1 MESHLLLREHPRA
14 LALRPTVLEEA
25 PSGVLVLEQHK
36 LNLPTSTTKAMATL
50 VSPSDFEDSQWRILN
65 SRPVFGCLG
74 LIDILGESFVAIVTD
89 CISLGRIRAGEE
101 VYKIQSVTFYSLTS
115 SKYDNIN
122 LMTDDWD
129 SDDWLDQPTI
139 NNNGGNDNGV
149 FQHPCAQLQKLLSI
163 GNFYFTPDFDLTKTV
178 QKRTSSASTMGAHSF
193 DDHFLWNKFLISG
206 LLEFRNKLDK
216 KKQMDL
222 DRGGFLVFAIRGYVG
237 IETIIDGNE
246 KYELST
252 VSKLSCK
259 RAGTRFNSRG
269 IDDNGHVAN
278 FVETETVLCSDRTCY
293 SFTQIR
299 GSVPVFWEQQGM
311 QLVNHKIQ
319 IARGPDAT
327 QPAVK
332 RHFDELTQRY
342 QNVSCLNLL
351 SQEKEKNSGEALL
364 SKAYN
369 AAVKQLGQPSQSAPV
384 NIINFDLH
392 AECRGGNYENLG
404 LLMNIIQRSA
414 DTFGYFLMDSDDNQI
429 ITCQQGVFRTNCMD
443 CLDRTNLVQNEVSR
457 KVLLGYL
464 NNKRKDQGTI
474 DRFITAHANLW
485 AENGDGLSK
494 IYAGTGA
501 LKSAFTRTG
510 KVTLMNVL
518 SDAARSANRFY
529 INNFQDKARQEI
541 IDQLLGKLAGQREI
555 LIHDPIS
562 DSVSQLMQTRLK
574 EYSTVQKITIFCGT
588 YNLNG
593 KSFKGESLDPWL
605 LQHLRWNQ
613 NSEPDIYVIGFQ
625 EIVELSP
632 QQVMATDAEKRTVW
646 EQQIERTLNSKQGD
660 GKSRYV
666 LLRSNQLVG
675 AALIIFVKASVV
687 ENIRNVET
695 STKKTGLMG
704 MAGNKGAVAIRMEY
718 GDTSF
723 CFLAAH
729 FASGQSN
736 VDDRNADFH
745 TINQG
750 LQFQRGR
757 SIDSHSNIVWV
768 SDFNYRVSLLN
779 EEARA
784 LANAG
789 NIEGLLRNDQ
799 LIREMNQGNVFQ
811 GYQEGQITFMP
822 TYKYDNGT
830 DVYDTSEKQR
840 VPGWTDRIVFKGKQL
855 KQVQYDRADLYTSD
869 HRPVLALFETE
880 ILILDQAAKTR
891 LQNQLYKKS
900 LETTGSD
907 HLVSP
912 STIPPN
918 LPKRK
923 PITPARPSTTP
934 TPPPSFTPKPVMPL
948 IDLSEDDVSFF
959 MNLPPP
965 STDNNRWWDDGNEQ
979 PKADK
984 KRTAQGRNP
993 FSIQD
998 TKNSSSSLLPS
1009 ALTNNGLNVAWT
1021 PSVLSPSSPTN
1032 NSQSFP
1038 IKYQN

>member
-14 LALRPTVLEEA
+14 LALRPSVLDEA
-25 PSGVLVLEQHK
+25 PSSVLVLEQHK
-36 LNLPTSTTKAMATL
+36 QSPHSGPTKAMATL
-50 VSPSDFEDSQWRILN
+50 VPPGKFEDSQWRILN

-74 LIDILGESFVAIVTD
+74 IIDILGESFVAIVTD
-89 CISLGRIRAGEE
+89 CVSLGRIRAGEE
-101 VYKIQSVTFYSLTS
+101 VYKILSVGFYSLS
-115 SKYDNIN
+115 SAKYDNVNIVN
-122 LMTDDWD
+122 GGYD
-129 SDDWLDQPTI
+129 SEDWLGSDQQSALVTTTLAAGATTAGASTMG
-139 NNNGGNDNGV
+139 NNANGDNGIL
-149 FQHPCAQLQKLLSI
+149 QHPCAQLQKLLSI
-163 GNFYFTPDFDLTKTV
+163 GSFYFTPDFDLTKTV
-178 QKRTSSASTMGAHSF
+178 QSRTSSASAMSAHSF

-206 LLEFRNKLDK
+206 LLDFRNKLDK
-216 KKQMDL
+216 RKQMDL

-237 IETIIDGNE
+237 IKTIMDGSE

-278 FVETETVLCSDRTCY
+278 FVETETVLSSDRTCY

-332 RHFDELTQRY
+332 RHFDELSQRY
-342 QNVSCLNLL
+342 QTVCCLNLL
-351 SQEKEKNSGEALL
+351 SLEKDKNAGEALL

-369 AAVKQLGQPSQSAPV
+369 TAIQQLTVKPSPSPTV
-384 NIINFDLH
+384 TVFNFDLH

-404 LLMNIIQRSA
+404 LLMNIIRTSA
-414 DTFGYFLMDSDDNQI
+414 DTFGYFLMDSDDNRI
-429 ITCQQGVFRTNCMD
+429 VLTQQGVFRTNCMD
-443 CLDRTNLVQNEVSR
+443 CLDRTNMVQSEISR

-464 NNKRKDQGTI
+464 KNKWGDSHSV
-474 DRFITAHANLW
+474 DRFISAHANLW

-518 SDAARSANRFY
+518 GDAARSANRFY

-541 IDQLLGKLAGQREI
+541 IDQLLVRLGKEKPGGKLPGQSEI
-555 LIHDPIS
+555 YIHDPIS
-562 DSVSQLMQTRLK
+562 DSVSQLMQSRLN
-574 EYSTVQKITIFCGT
+574 EYSTTQQILIFCGT

-593 KSFKGESLDPWL
+593 KSFKGEKLDPWL
-605 LQHLRWNQ
+605 LQHTRWNQ
-613 NSEPDIYVIGFQ
+613 AKEPDIYAIGFQ

-646 EQQIERTLNSKQGD
+646 EQQIERTLNANRSNDVTK
-660 GKSRYV
+660 YV

-675 AALIIFVKASVV
+675 AALIIFVKASIV
-687 ENIRNVET
+687 ESIRNVET
-695 STKKTGLMG
+695 SIKKTGMMG
-704 MAGNKGAVAIRMEY
+704 MAGNKGAVAIRMDY
-718 GDTSF
+718 GNTSF

-736 VDDRNADFH
+736 VDDRNADFNI
-745 TINQG
+745 INQG

-757 SIDSHSNIVWV
+757 TIDSHDNIVWL

-779 EEARA
+779 EEARRFTA
-784 LANAG
+784 SG
-789 NIEGLLRNDQ
+789 NIEALLQNDQ

-811 GYQEGQITFMP
+811 GYEEGLITFMP

-830 DVYDTSEKQR
+830 DVYDSSEKQR

-855 KQVQYDRADLYTSD
+855 KQIQYDRANLYTSD
-869 HRPVLALFETE
+869 HRPVLALFETK
-880 ILILDQAAKTR
+880 IVILDQTAKTR
-891 LQNQLYKKS
+891 LQQQLYKKG
-900 LETTGSD
+900 LETTNSEPQLI
-907 HLVSP
+907 HAA
-912 STIPPN
+912 PPD

-923 PITPARPSTTP
+923 PSMPVRSSPVSVPA
-934 TPPPSFTPKPVMPL
+934 PPPSLKPKSLNTL
-948 IDLSEDDVSFF
+948 IDVSDDDSSILQD
-959 MNLPPP
+959 LPPP
-965 STDNNRWWDDGNEQ
+965 SNDAIKWWDDGKGEE
-979 PKADK
+979 
-984 KRTAQGRNP
+984 
-993 FSIQD
+993 
-998 TKNSSSSLLPS
+998 
-1009 ALTNNGLNVAWT
+1009 WT
-1021 PSVLSPSSPTN
+1021 RLGEMYANAYSYCG
-1032 NSQSFP
+1032 FG
-1038 IKYQN
+1038 

>member
-1 MESHLLLREHPRA
+1 M
-14 LALRPTVLEEA
+14 VN
-25 PSGVLVLEQHK
+25 G
-36 LNLPTSTTKAMATL
+36 
-50 VSPSDFEDSQWRILN
+50 
-65 SRPVFGCLG
+65 
-74 LIDILGESFVAIVTD
+74 
-89 CISLGRIRAGEE
+89 
-101 VYKIQSVTFYSLTS
+101 
-115 SKYDNIN
+115 
-122 LMTDDWD
+122 DWD
-129 SDDWLDQPTI
+129 ANDWTTDQQQLGNN
-139 NNNGGNDNGV
+139 NNNGGNINGDNGII
-149 FQHPCAQLQKLLSI
+149 QHPCAHLQKLLSI
-163 GNFYFTPDFDLTKTV
+163 GSFYFTPDFDLTKTV
-178 QKRTSSASTMGAHSF
+178 QSRTSSALTMSAHSF

-206 LLEFRNKLDK
+206 LLDFRNKLDRR
-216 KKQMDL
+216 KQIDL

-237 IETIIDGNE
+237 IETVIEGNE

-278 FVETETVLCSDRTCY
+278 FVETETVLSSDRTCY

-332 RHFDELTQRY
+332 RHFDELSQRY
-342 QNVSCLNLL
+342 RTVCCLNLL
-351 SQEKEKNSGEALL
+351 SLEKEKNTGEVLL

-369 AAVKQLGQPSQSAPV
+369 TAVQQLGRSSNT
-384 NIINFDLH
+384 NIVNFDLH

-404 LLMNIIQRSA
+404 ILMNIIRNSV
-414 DTFGYFLMDSDDNQI
+414 DTFGYFLMDSDDNRTI
-429 ITCQQGVFRTNCMD
+429 CTQQGIFRTNCMD

-457 KVLLGYL
+457 KMLLDYL
-464 NNKRKDQGTI
+464 NNKFTDQRTI

-518 SDAARSANRFY
+518 GDAARSANRFY
-529 INNFQDKARQEI
+529 INTFQDKARQEI
-541 IDQLLGKLAGQREI
+541 IDQLLGKLSGQAEI

-562 DSVSQLMQTRLK
+562 DSVSQLMQSRMK
-574 EYSTVQKITIFCGT
+574 EYSTSQQISIFCGT

-593 KSFKGESLDPWL
+593 KSFKGEKLDPWL
-605 LQHLRWNQ
+605 LQHIQLNQ
-613 NSEPDIYVIGFQ
+613 YKEPEIYVIGFQ

-632 QQVMATDAEKRTVW
+632 QQVMATDADKRSVW
-646 EQQIERTLNSKQGD
+646 EQQIERTLNSSQTGGRSK
-660 GKSRYV
+660 YV

-695 STKKTGLMG
+695 SIKKTGMMG

-757 SIDSHSNIVWV
+757 SIDSHDNIVWV
-768 SDFNYRVSLLN
+768 SDFNYRVSLVN
-779 EEARA
+779 EEARKYTA
-784 LANAG
+784 SG
-789 NIEGLLRNDQ
+789 NIEALLRNDQ
-799 LIREMNQGNVFQ
+799 LIREMNQNNVFQ
-811 GYQEGQITFMP
+811 GYHEGLITFMP

-830 DVYDTSEKQR
+830 DTYDTSEKQR
-840 VPGWTDRIVFKGKQL
+840 VPGWTDRILYKGNQL
-855 KQVQYDRADLYTSD
+855 KQVQYDRANLYTSD

-880 ILILDQAAKTR
+880 IVMLDQAAKMQ
-891 LQNQLYKKS
+891 LQQQLYKKG
-900 LETTGSD
+900 LE
-907 HLVSP
+907 
-912 STIPPN
+912 STSSEVQLTAVIPPS

-923 PITPARPSTTP
+923 PTPARSSPVP
-934 TPPPSFTPKPVMPL
+934 VPPASLTSKPAKTL
-948 IDLSEDDVSFF
+948 IDLSDDDHVIPPS
-959 MNLPPP
+959 LPPP
-965 STDNNRWWDDGNEQ
+965 SNDATKWWEDGKAL

-984 KRTAQGRNP
+984 NRTGQGRNP
-993 FSIQD
+993 FIIQD
-998 TKNSSSSLLPS
+998 MSNSSQSLDLS
-1009 ALTNNGLNVAWT
+1009 WT
-1021 PSVLSPSSPTN
+1021 PVVPPSSI
-1032 NSQSFP
+1032 SSSP
-1038 IKYQN
+1038 ISNPPPPLRY

>member
-36 LNLPTSTTKAMATL
+36 TNHTGSIKAMATL
-50 VSPSDFEDSQWRILN
+50 VPSSKFEDSQWRILN

-74 LIDILGESFVAIVTD
+74 LIDIFGETFVAIVTD

-101 VYKIQSVTFYSLTS
+101 VYKIQSVAFYSLSS
-115 SKYDNIN
+115 SKYDNITMVN
-122 LMTDDWD
+122 GDWDADDWTT
-129 SDDWLDQPTI
+129 DQQQLGNS
-139 NNNGGNDNGV
+139 NNNINGDNGII
-149 FQHPCAQLQKLLSI
+149 QHPCAHLQKLLSI
-163 GNFYFTPDFDLTKTV
+163 GSFYFTPDFDLTKTV
-178 QKRTSSASTMGAHSF
+178 QSRTPSASTMSAHSF

-206 LLEFRNKLDK
+206 LLDFRNKLDRR
-216 KKQMDL
+216 KQIDL

-237 IETIIDGNE
+237 IETIIEGNE

-278 FVETETVLCSDRTCY
+278 FVETETVLSSDRTCY

-332 RHFDELTQRY
+332 RHFDELSQRY
-342 QNVSCLNLL
+342 HTVCCLNLL
-351 SQEKEKNSGEALL
+351 SLEKEKNTGEVLL

-369 AAVKQLGQPSQSAPV
+369 TAVQQLGITSNT
-384 NIINFDLH
+384 NIVNFDLH

-404 LLMNIIQRSA
+404 NLMKIIRNSV
-414 DTFGYFLMDSDDNQI
+414 DKFGYFLMDSDDNRTI
-429 ITCQQGVFRTNCMD
+429 YTQQGIFRTNCMD

-457 KVLLGYL
+457 KMLLDYL
-464 NNKRKDQGTI
+464 NNKFKDQRTI

-518 SDAARSANRFY
+518 GDAARSANRFY
-529 INNFQDKARQEI
+529 INTFQDKARQEI
-541 IDQLLGKLAGQREI
+541 IDQLLGKLTGQAEI

-562 DSVSQLMQTRLK
+562 DSVSQLMQSRMK
-574 EYSTVQKITIFCGT
+574 EYSTSQQITIFCGT

-593 KSFKGESLDPWL
+593 KSFKGEKLDPWL
-605 LQHLRWNQ
+605 LQHIQLNQ
-613 NSEPDIYVIGFQ
+613 YKEPEIYVIGFQ

-632 QQVMATDAEKRTVW
+632 QQVMATDADKRSVW
-646 EQQIERTLNSKQGD
+646 EQQIERTLNSSQMGGRSK
-660 GKSRYV
+660 YV

-695 STKKTGLMG
+695 SIKKTGMMG

-757 SIDSHSNIVWV
+757 SIDSHDNIVWV
-768 SDFNYRVSLLN
+768 SDFNYRVSLVN
-779 EEARA
+779 EEARKYTA
-784 LANAG
+784 SG
-789 NIEGLLRNDQ
+789 NIEALLRNDQ
-799 LIREMNQGNVFQ
+799 LLREMNQGNVFQ
-811 GYQEGQITFMP
+811 GYQEGLITFMP

-830 DVYDTSEKQR
+830 DTYDTSEKQR
-840 VPGWTDRIVFKGKQL
+840 VPGWTDRILYKGSLL
-855 KQVQYDRADLYTSD
+855 KQVQYDRANLYTSD

-880 ILILDQAAKTR
+880 IVMLDQAAKMQ
-891 LQNQLYKKS
+891 LQQQLYKKG
-900 LETTGSD
+900 LE
-907 HLVSP
+907 
-912 STIPPN
+912 STSSEVQLTALIPPS

-923 PITPARPSTTP
+923 PIPARSSPVPVPP
-934 TPPPSFTPKPVMPL
+934 TSLMPKPVKTL
-948 IDLSEDDVSFF
+948 IDLSDDDHVIPPS
-959 MNLPPP
+959 LPPP
-965 STDNNRWWDDGNEQ
+965 STDTIKWWEDGNAF

-984 KRTAQGRNP
+984 NRTGQGRNP
-993 FSIQD
+993 FIIQD
-998 TKNSSSSLLPS
+998 MSNSSQSLDLS
-1009 ALTNNGLNVAWT
+1009 WT
-1021 PSVLSPSSPTN
+1021 PIVPPASISSSPIN
-1032 NSQSFP
+1032 P
-1038 IKYQN
+1038 PPPPLRY